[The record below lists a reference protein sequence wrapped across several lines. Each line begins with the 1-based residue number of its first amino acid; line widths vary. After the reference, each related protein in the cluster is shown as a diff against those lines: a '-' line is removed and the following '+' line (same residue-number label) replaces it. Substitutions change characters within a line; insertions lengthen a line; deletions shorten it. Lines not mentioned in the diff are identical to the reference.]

1 MLKRFSLSI
10 LVVIALCFS
19 CKKNNDSDQKVNEEN
34 IVNRIAPNEYL
45 KLIVNDYLEE
55 KVRGSIEIETKYFS
69 LAPFKMFYRSFFSS
83 REERVENWINTF
95 NRNGL
100 SKVDLENYINQ
111 QITIYNKQNSQF
123 APLPQI
129 KLSEINTHE
138 IIDEKAFEA
147 LDRLEFFVWYS
158 NIWFDCL
165 FTFTLVIAIGL
176 IGNLLFPIRFGGLPY
191 LISGKMIIGWAIFLM
206 LLDFKEVKSY
216 FINLIIY
223 NYSSI
228 IFN

>member
-1 MLKRFSLSI
+1 MM
-10 LVVIALCFS
+10 LCFE
-19 CKKNNDSDQKVNEEN
+19 CKQNNNTIQKTNEVIEM
-34 IVNRIAPNEYL
+34 NRIDANEYL
-45 KLIVNDYLEE
+45 KLVVNDYIEE

-83 REERVENWINTF
+83 REEREENWINTF

-129 KLSEINTHE
+129 KLGEINTHE

-147 LDRLEFFVWYS
+147 LERMEFELWS
-158 NIWFDCL
+158 QNIWFDTFLAICFFLIVSILLSL
-165 FTFTLVIAIGL
+165 FTTLDVKNILLTFGVRCL
-176 IGNLLFPIRFGGLPY
+176 IGILLF
-191 LISGKMIIGWAIFLM
+191 
-206 LLDFKEVKSY
+206 LLFFTFNDIK
-216 FINLIIY
+216 IDA
-223 NYSSI
+223 SSI
-228 IFN
+228 IKSNNIEYLT